1 MSDPVD
7 EDFDPDAT
15 ISIWHTADVTSEIAP
30 RSGDASDSS
39 NGGDSVASAEAAP
52 SGYWQPGT
60 RLSSR
65 VSTPVA
71 TPRSVETR
79 AWWIAGLIIIVAL
92 LVAVALWLVALRI
105 QSGDNDSDDGSGQS
119 SSSVPASIFRM
130 I

>member
-1 MSDPVD
+1 MSEPAD
-7 EDFDPDAT
+7 EDLDPDAT
-15 ISIWHTADVTSEIAP
+15 ISVWHTTDVTSELTP
-30 RSGDASDSS
+30 GTDDA
-39 NGGDSVASAEAAP
+39 NGADRAEAAP

-71 TPRSVETR
+71 TARSVETR

-105 QSGDNDSDDGSGQS
+105 QSGDNTPDDDSDQS
-119 SSSVPASIFRM
+119 SGPVPASIFHM